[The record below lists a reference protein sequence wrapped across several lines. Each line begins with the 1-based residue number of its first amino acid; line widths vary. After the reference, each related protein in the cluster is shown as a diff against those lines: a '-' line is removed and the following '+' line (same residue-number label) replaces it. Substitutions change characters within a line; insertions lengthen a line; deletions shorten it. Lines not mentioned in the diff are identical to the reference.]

1 MPIPMMEETRILS
14 GYFFGRAG
22 MPHAMLTRSI
32 HESSRRT
39 VMDNAGCPAFPTC
52 KLSVS
57 CPTLYTEADI
67 WMKLVV

>member
-1 MPIPMMEETRILS
+1 
-14 GYFFGRAG
+14 

-32 HESSRRT
+32 HESSRQT

-52 KLSVS
+52 KVSAS
-57 CPTLYTEADI
+57 CPTLYVEAGI